1 MTNIESLSIEEI
13 DGLNPRIMVLDDKIY
28 ICVTDV
34 YKQFDLP
41 QQTVSSIIN
50 RHANEFDP
58 YIKKI
63 NGTDLYAWEVKHNRN
78 MQLGYQRGTVYTFID
93 EDGYNLL
100 TQKLDATSVFDMNK
114 REMLMARQRGMAEV
128 FTKYRRKE
136 VVDVKSITPAIHPSM
151 RSPEQVAKDKIDL
164 GIYIADIFNLPKQMM
179 VSMGLAEAAKE
190 TGVSFEHYQKCL
202 PAASG
207 SYACAHISAR
217 DIGKP
222 YGDDGRRVNK
232 LLAKLGYI
240 YKVGKSWELTDAGK
254 EMGGDYFHFTNE
266 KNEHKGIYV
275 QWPEAIRDVVEKHK
289 DML

>member
-1 MTNIESLSIEEI
+1 MEVEHYSLEMI
-13 DGLNPRIMVLDDKIY
+13 DGVECRMIIIKGEPFACIA
-28 ICVTDV
+28 DV
-34 YKQFDLP
+34 YHQLGIDPRTARGIISRNESQFTD
-41 QQTVSSIIN
+41 
-50 RHANEFDP
+50 
-58 YIKKI
+58 YIVKI
-63 NGTDLYAWEVKHNRN
+63 NGSDLQSVEVNPSFN
-78 MQLGYQRGTVYTFID
+78 FELGFQKGTMYNFLNET
-93 EDGYNLL
+93 GYNLFI
-100 TQKLDATSVFDMNK
+100 QKIDPELIGSE
-114 REMLMARQRGMAEV
+114 EMKEMIFKRQRGMAEV

-136 VVDVKSITPAIHPSM
+136 IISTQSVTPAIHPSM

-164 GIYIADIFNLPKQMM
+164 GVYIADIFNLPKQMM

-222 YGDDGRRVNK
+222 YGDDGRRVNR

-240 YKVGKSWELTDAGK
+240 YRVGKSWELTDEGK

-275 QWPEAIRDVVEKHK
+275 QWPETIREIVEKHK